1 MVIDLLIFINEFV
14 NSINNPVS
22 INNPSTIKM
31 LTLALCSLGLLVTP
45 VPFVGPALASA
56 PLVGTTML
64 ATADPLVGGDP
75 LVNSIALAAM
85 VSVFAFQNYQMGQA
99 SVAAAGPHSGPNAIW
114 ALPDDDD
121 DDQVRSSQRSSNDAT
136 CPLHPAQPTRAPGT
150 HTAQCYMLGKEASGG
165 TVCTSAPV
173 GYGECELD
181 EDFSEYYQTGI
192 WRCDE

>member
-1 MVIDLLIFINEFV
+1 MI
-14 NSINNPVS
+14 
-22 INNPSTIKM
+22 
-31 LTLALCSLGLLVTP
+31 A
-45 VPFVGPALASA
+45 ASA

-121 DDQVRSSQRSSNDAT
+121 DDQ
-136 CPLHPAQPTRAPGT
+136 
-150 HTAQCYMLGKEASGG
+150 CYMLGKEASGG

-173 GYGECELD
+173 GHGECELD